1 MNKQSERVI
10 SMEPITY
17 DEFFSNL
24 LAPSDIILTRRGLI
38 LLRKAYEDVLSE
50 KEQCLLPKPPVSLT
64 ELLQILP
71 VYSEYT
77 HKVKAYVGMVTKSE
91 SNIQAIQLTS
101 SQRGHLVWWKKYKV
115 TPHDHYEI
123 IVKVIK
129 EWHKLSAP
137 IDNNNNDWK

>member
-1 MNKQSERVI
+1 MI

-64 ELLQILP
+64 ELLSILP

-77 HKVKAYVGMVTKSE
+77 HKVKAYVGMVTKSG
-91 SNIQAIQLTS
+91 SNIQAIQLTL
-101 SQRGHLVWWKKYKV
+101 SQCGNRFWKKYKV
-115 TPHDHYEI
+115 TPHEHYAI
-123 IVKVIK
+123 IDKVIG
-129 EWHKLSAP
+129 EWHKLMAP
-137 IDNNNNDWK
+137 IDDNNNDWK

>member
-1 MNKQSERVI
+1 MNKQSERMI

-17 DEFFSNL
+17 DEFFSKL
-24 LAPSDIILTRRGLI
+24 LAPSGIILTHRGLI

-64 ELLQILP
+64 ELLQVLP

-101 SQRGHLVWWKKYKV
+101 SQRGHWFWKKYKV
-115 TPHDHYEI
+115 TPHEHYEI
-123 IVKVIK
+123 IDKVIG
-129 EWHKLSAP
+129 EWYKLGP
-137 IDNNNNDWK
+137 IVNNNNDWK

>member
-1 MNKQSERVI
+1 MNKQSERMI

-50 KEQCLLPKPPVSLT
+50 KEQCLLPKPPASLT
-64 ELLQILP
+64 ELLSILP

-77 HKVKAYVGMVTKSE
+77 HRVKAYVGMVTKSE
-91 SNIQAIQLTS
+91 SNIQAIQLTL
-101 SQRGHLVWWKKYKV
+101 SQRGNWFWKKYKV
-115 TPHDHYEI
+115 TPHEHYEI
-123 IVKVIK
+123 IAKVIG

-137 IDNNNNDWK
+137 IDDNDNDWK